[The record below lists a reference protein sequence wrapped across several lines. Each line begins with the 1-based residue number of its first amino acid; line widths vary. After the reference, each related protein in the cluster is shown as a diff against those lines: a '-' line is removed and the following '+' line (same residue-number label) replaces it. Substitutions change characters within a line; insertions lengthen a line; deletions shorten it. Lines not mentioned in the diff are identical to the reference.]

1 MRPAGFQRTGE
12 FEVSPWRRMKRPG
25 VLVIAVLAAL
35 LAGLLIYG
43 LVQTGDDTTLD
54 QAVKQ
59 DKRPAAPDHALPRLD
74 GPGEQSLADYRG
86 RVVVLNFWASW
97 CTPCRVEAPLLEQT
111 QKQLAARG
119 TVLGVT
125 YKDYAADSRKFVR
138 KFGLTYPNLRD
149 DRLQLAP
156 RYGTSAL
163 PETFVIDRRGR
174 IVALSRGQ
182 VTREFLD
189 HAVGRALQS

>member
-1 MRPAGFQRTGE
+1 MIPAGFQRTGE

-59 DKRPAAPDHALPRLD
+59 DKRPAAPDHVLPRLD

-111 QKQLAARG
+111 QKQLADRG